1 MKLTIGTN
9 IRALRRKHHITQEQ
23 LAEKLGVSYQSVSR
37 WENDTCYPDME
48 LLPAMSRIFS
58 VSIDQLLGV
67 SEEDK
72 NDKVI
77 EMLKR
82 ISKASNEPCDRETV
96 LSVIVALRRNY
107 TPSMNNTFRSGNH

>member
-48 LLPAMSRIFS
+48 LLPALARIFS
-58 VSIDQLLGV
+58 VSIDCLPSPPIV
-67 SEEDK
+67 NRSSCSVA
-72 NDKVI
+72 NCSS
-77 EMLKR
+77 
-82 ISKASNEPCDRETV
+82 IS
-96 LSVIVALRRNY
+96 
-107 TPSMNNTFRSGNH
+107 